1 MAIRSL
7 NKVMLI
13 GNLTRDPESRFTGSG
28 TQVCSFGLAT
38 NRSWKDN
45 NGEYQETTE
54 FHNIVAW
61 AKMAEICQ
69 QILAKGMQVYIEGSL
84 NTRSWESDDG
94 HVNYRTEIRVD
105 NLILLN
111 DRGKSG
117 AGGENSGASE
127 DVSGKSPEELL
138 EEMEEEESSK
148 SKKKGDKKKKSKGK
162 KKGKKDAKK
171 GESDKDEDPLEDD
184 LPF

>member
-13 GNLTRDPESRFTGSG
+13 GNLTRDPESRFTGTG
-28 TQVCSFGLAT
+28 TQVCTFGLAT
-38 NRSWKDN
+38 NRSWKNN
-45 NGEYQETTE
+45 NGEVQESTE

-69 QILAKGMQVYIEGSL
+69 QILAKGMKVYIEGSL

-94 HVNYRTEIRVD
+94 HVNYKTEIRVD

-117 AGGENSGASE
+117 VGNDGVSGDSE

-138 EEMEEEESSK
+138 EEIEEED
-148 SKKKGDKKKKSKGK
+148 SKKSQKSGKKSSKGK
-162 KKGKKDAKK
+162 KADKKGKD
-171 GESDKDEDPLEDD
+171 DEEDDPLEDD